1 MVRNVLE
8 MLEHSAARVP
18 DKTALKDENESLT
31 YKEYEEAA
39 KRAGTYL
46 LKNVTKDNFNK
57 PVAVV
62 IDRNVWSVV
71 AFMGVV
77 YSGNFYVPI
86 DNTMPAERVKL
97 IYDTLDPI
105 AVIDGRLKADDVIEG
120 AIPIEDMLNDPADED
135 IL

>member
-31 YKEYEEAA
+31 YKKYEEAA

-62 IDRNVWSVV
+62 ID
-71 AFMGVV
+71 
-77 YSGNFYVPI
+77 
-86 DNTMPAERVKL
+86 
-97 IYDTLDPI
+97 
-105 AVIDGRLKADDVIEG
+105 
-120 AIPIEDMLNDPADED
+120 
-135 IL
+135 